1 MNGAYNM
8 NILKFNAKAYNLTQ
22 QDIERFTAIPQ
33 PRISRLFNLTDQ
45 QLIKKLTLKE
55 AVRISALFSLF
66 KEHTTFET
74 LVEIIETTEMETKLN
89 N

>member
-1 MNGAYNM
+1 MNV
-8 NILKFNAKAYNLTQ
+8 LKFNAKAYNLTQ

-33 PRISRLFNLTDQ
+33 PRISRLMNLTDK

-66 KEHTTFET
+66 KERSTFET
-74 LVEIIETTEMETKLN
+74 LTEIIEQTEIETQLN

>member
-1 MNGAYNM
+1 MNV
-8 NILKFNAKAYNLTQ
+8 LKFNAKAYNLTQ
-22 QDIERFTAIPQ
+22 QEIERFTAIPQ
-33 PRISRLFNLTDQ
+33 PRLSRLFNLTDK

-66 KEHTTFET
+66 KERSTFET
-74 LVEIIETTEMETKLN
+74 LAEIIEQTEIETKIN